1 MADVTVN
8 DLAKSV
14 GASVERLLSQMG
26 QAGLVHKNATDMVSD
41 DEKQTLLA
49 FLKTAHGES
58 AEAPRKITLKRKTT
72 TTLKT
77 GTGSARKTI
86 NVEVRKKRTYVK
98 RADIEGDVSG
108 DHELGQDAD
117 ELLEIEADQDI
128 E

>member
-26 QAGLVHKNATDMVSD
+26 QAGLAHKNATDMVSD

-58 AEAPRKITLKRKTT
+58 AEAPRKITLK
-72 TTLKT
+72 L
-77 GTGSARKTI
+77 
-86 NVEVRKKRTYVK
+86 
-98 RADIEGDVSG
+98 
-108 DHELGQDAD
+108 
-117 ELLEIEADQDI
+117 
-128 E
+128 